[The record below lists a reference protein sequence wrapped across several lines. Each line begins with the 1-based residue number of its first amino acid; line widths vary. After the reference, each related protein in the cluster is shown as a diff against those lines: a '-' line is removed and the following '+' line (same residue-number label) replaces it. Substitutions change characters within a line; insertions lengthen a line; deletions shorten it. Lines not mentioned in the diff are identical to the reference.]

1 MLNLLTVGPK
11 FTQPVCCM
19 AAAAIDRYLLWACA
33 RAQQQTHQLTPLL
46 WIDGTDR
53 RNDGRTL
60 NRFMM
65 LTAHYVDLC

>member
-1 MLNLLTVGPK
+1 
-11 FTQPVCCM
+11 M
-19 AAAAIDRYLLWACA
+19 AAAAIDRYLVWACA
-33 RAQQQTHQLTPLL
+33 RAQQQTRQLTPLL

-53 RNDGRTL
+53 RKDGRTL